1 MRCADCETQ
10 NEEKA
15 NVEFSVRISG
25 IYYVVTKVW
34 FEMCRKK
41 ITCDKDSGV
50 GFTIRV
56 FSPLWMCRTDACNY
70 LNYTDKIYKLNKHS
84 PDADLGR

>member
-56 FSPLWMCRTDACNY
+56 FFPSGCVGQMLVIIRITQIK
-70 LNYTDKIYKLNKHS
+70 YTS
-84 PDADLGR
+84 

>member
-50 GFTIRV
+50 GI
-56 FSPLWMCRTDACNY
+56 
-70 LNYTDKIYKLNKHS
+70 HH
-84 PDADLGR
+84 

>member
-1 MRCADCETQ
+1 MRLCVPDICRLWKKKLITGMRCADCETQ

-34 FEMCRKK
+34 FEMCRRK

-56 FSPLWMCRTDACNY
+56 FFPSGCVGQMLV
-70 LNYTDKIYKLNKHS
+70 II
-84 PDADLGR
+84 